1 VTVQYDGQEIYENF
15 KKGPGPEGLNASA
28 EIVHDVVR
36 EYQALAERV
45 HRLAVDME
53 SAWDGAAGDGAR
65 GGARPV
71 ATEHELA
78 GGELLTAQDLVSR
91 QVDSFIEAR
100 NRVVPVPPAPTEV
113 RPWRLDSPDTATTFM
128 RQLTAHLAAAQNNI
142 DVMNGYTGASD
153 HNTVHLPMSYGTLT
167 SADIPLG
174 QAGEWFDLPDEP
186 TPLVERDVSGQP
198 HGASTSGSTSGEAD
212 APAPEPGKRP
222 ESTTSSGTSGTVGP
236 ATGSA
241 TVSTAAPTTGR
252 VPALATVIGSSPA
265 AAEPGAPA
273 GIVGAAKAAT
283 GEPVRPLVGLGS
295 PGGAQT
301 ARAPRASTTT
311 HVRTDTRTMASHQ
324 GIMRAGIARSGGSL
338 GGLPVGT
345 ARQEEDI
352 EHRAPAYLEER
363 DPEELFGSDEVVAPE
378 TIGLNET

>member
-1 VTVQYDGQEIYENF
+1 MTLQYDGQEIYENF
-15 KKGPGPEGLNASA
+15 KKGPGPEGLIASA
-28 EIVHDVVR
+28 EIVHEVVK
-36 EYQALAERV
+36 EYHALADRV

-53 SAWDGAAGDGAR
+53 SAWDGTAGDGAR

-91 QVDSFIEAR
+91 QVDSFVEAR

-174 QAGEWFDLPDEP
+174 QAGEWFDLPDQP
-186 TPLVERDVSGQP
+186 SALGERDVSRP
-198 HGASTSGSTSGEAD
+198 AHGTSTSGDAD
-212 APAPEPGKRP
+212 APAPEPEKRQ
-222 ESTTSSGTSGTVGP
+222 ESTTSPGTSVITGP
-236 ATGSA
+236 ATGS
-241 TVSTAAPTTGR
+241 TTAPTTGLA
-252 VPALATVIGSSPA
+252 PGIATVIGSSPA
-265 AAEPGAPA
+265 AAEAGAPPDIGGDA
-273 GIVGAAKAAT
+273 TVKAAT
-283 GEPVRPLVGLGS
+283 GEPSRPLVGLGS
-295 PGGAQT
+295 PGGAQA
-301 ARAPRASTTT
+301 ARAPKASTTA
-311 HVRTDTRTMASHQ
+311 HVRTDTRILTSHQ
-324 GIMRAGIARSGGSL
+324 GITRAGSARNGGSL

-345 ARQEEDI
+345 ARREEDT

-363 DPEELFGSDEVVAPE
+363 DAEELFGSDEVVAPE